1 MNQSLNRY
9 PKSLGFVIMDMGE
22 KAYLAGFPFLLA
34 FITFYPTYMSRKMG
48 SANGH
53 VIYDKLGAEEEI
65 RSAMEFLPL
74 MATSVYCAAGIVW
87 GYLRLLFVYLNEE
100 KTYQGQLSAIK

>member
-1 MNQSLNRY
+1 
-9 PKSLGFVIMDMGE
+9 MDMAE

-34 FITFYPTYMSRKMG
+34 FVTLYPAYMSRKVDSVIG
-48 SANGH
+48 AAN
-53 VIYDKLGAEEEI
+53 YDRPGAEVMS
-65 RSAMEFLPL
+65 SAMEFLPL

-100 KTYQGQLSAIK
+100 RIYQGQLSTIK